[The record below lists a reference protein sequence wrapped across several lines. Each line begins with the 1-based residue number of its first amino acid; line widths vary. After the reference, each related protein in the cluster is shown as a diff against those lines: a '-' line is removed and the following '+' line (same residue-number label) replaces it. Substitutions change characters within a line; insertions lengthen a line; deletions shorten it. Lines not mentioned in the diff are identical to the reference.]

1 MIESKI
7 ASATIKNIGGYMMRT
22 YLKVLAAATVVLIT
36 MLIMGACGASKEA
49 PPVEEVQPGGLE
61 LLSGYPED
69 ILPLYKSTTVESVG
83 FFVRGDDNYVFGK
96 DIYTVNYISSASAK
110 DVIAYYRGLAT
121 SIDEEYSTSESLT
134 AAIGENPVGVLLYE
148 GENGLSVSL
157 TLGMKPT
164 ENVEVNPYFSDY
176 PGDLIEPFGR
186 MTFSEQGYEARGINS
201 TEVIYTE
208 SYITNVDKEAFREFY
223 ATKYAGA
230 ENLNVEED
238 EYGLTYQWTDRGYTC
253 RASISTNG
261 GPSGE
266 FVTTI
271 ASKEMN

>member
-1 MIESKI
+1 
-7 ASATIKNIGGYMMRT
+7 MRT
-22 YLKVLAAATVVLIT
+22 YFKVLAAATVVLIT
-36 MLIMGACGASKEA
+36 ILIMGACGVSEEV
-49 PPVEEVQPGGLE
+49 PQEEEVQTGGLE

-69 ILPLYKSTTVESVG
+69 ILPLYESEKIESVG
-83 FFVRGDDNYVFGK
+83 FFVRGDANYVFGK

-110 DVIAYYRGLAT
+110 DVIDYYRGLAT

-157 TLGMKPT
+157 TLGMKPADS
-164 ENVEVNPYFSDY
+164 VEVNPYFSDY

-186 MTFSEQGYEARGINS
+186 MTFSEQGYEAREMTG

-208 SYITNVDKEAFREFY
+208 SYITNIDKEAFRAFY
-223 ATKYAGA
+223 TTKYEGA
-230 ENLNVEED
+230 ENLIIEED